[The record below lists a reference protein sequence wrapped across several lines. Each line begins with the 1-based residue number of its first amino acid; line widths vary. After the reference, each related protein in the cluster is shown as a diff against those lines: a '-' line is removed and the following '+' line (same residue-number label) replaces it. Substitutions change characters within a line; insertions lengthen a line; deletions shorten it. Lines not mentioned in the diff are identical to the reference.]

1 MWKSVG
7 NLAVGLCRHLLTC
20 IGISS
25 SFSQLQPQQ
34 QEVLLFVLIRFSKN
48 NLSLV
53 VMMTAVNLWKAQQAQ
68 RPQVLAILV
77 YCAPE
82 CVYLGKVSTQEHG
95 THTLQF
101 SILALQQNFPSLLK
115 RFSQRAV
122 RLDLPVRVVATN
134 IFGHFSGFGFSK
146 PQFANANSKSPSS
159 AMRLFLS
166 LVWEKKSTAGR
177 PSIA

>member
-53 VMMTAVNLWKAQQAQ
+53 VMMTAVNLWKAQTSAATSGSCDTGVLCTGMCVSRKSLDSGARNAHTAIFYPRASTKFPQLIETIFTACRQA
-68 RPQVLAILV
+68 
-77 YCAPE
+77 
-82 CVYLGKVSTQEHG
+82 GSTGSRCCNEH
-95 THTLQF
+95 L
-101 SILALQQNFPSLLK
+101 
-115 RFSQRAV
+115 RA
-122 RLDLPVRVVATN
+122 
-134 IFGHFSGFGFSK
+134 F
-146 PQFANANSKSPSS
+146 
-159 AMRLFLS
+159 
-166 LVWEKKSTAGR
+166 
-177 PSIA
+177 

>member
-68 RPQVLAILV
+68 QPQFLAMLV
-77 YCAPE
+77 HCAPE
-82 CVYLGKVSTQEHG
+82 CVYLGKFSTER
-95 THTLQF
+95 HTMH
-101 SILALQQNFPSLLK
+101 SL
-115 RFSQRAV
+115 
-122 RLDLPVRVVATN
+122 
-134 IFGHFSGFGFSK
+134 
-146 PQFANANSKSPSS
+146 
-159 AMRLFLS
+159 
-166 LVWEKKSTAGR
+166 
-177 PSIA
+177 

>member
-20 IGISS
+20 IGMGS

-68 RPQVLAILV
+68 QAQVLAMPV
-77 YCAPE
+77 HCAPE
-82 CVYLGKVSTQEHG
+82 CVYVGNSWTPAHG
-95 THTLQF
+95 THALRF
-101 SILALQQNFPSLLK
+101 SILAVQQNFPSLLK
-115 RFSQRAV
+115 QFAQRAV
-122 RLDLPVRVVATN
+122 RPDPAHRVVAAN
-134 IFGHFSGFGFSK
+134 ISRHFGGCGFSK
-146 PQFANANSKSPSS
+146 PIRERAFN
-159 AMRLFLS
+159 
-166 LVWEKKSTAGR
+166 
-177 PSIA
+177 IAIERDASVSVF